1 MTSMMSHGCHPR
13 SRTDAHK
20 IVWVM
25 PTRLGGIQIHSPAPL
40 SPSIEHCEVGFAGH
54 QSRRFPA
61 GKVPVHKKN
70 DDRANHRTDQ
80 TGSFARSVPA
90 EHLSEEAGYE
100 SANDA
105 EDGGEDEPLRLIGSR
120 HDELGDNARDKPDD
134 DRPDDAHPALLHG
147 LWVQV
152 F

>member
-1 MTSMMSHGCHPR
+1 MEC
-13 SRTDAHK
+13 
-20 IVWVM
+20 
-25 PTRLGGIQIHSPAPL
+25 GGELDEPPSGGLPA
-40 SPSIEHCEVGFAGH
+40 S
-54 QSRRFPA
+54 
-61 GKVPVHKKN
+61 KVPVNKKN
-70 DDRANHRTDQ
+70 DDRADNRADQ

-134 DRPDDAHPALLHG
+134 DRPDDAHLAFLHG
-147 LWVQV
+147 LRV
-152 F
+152 